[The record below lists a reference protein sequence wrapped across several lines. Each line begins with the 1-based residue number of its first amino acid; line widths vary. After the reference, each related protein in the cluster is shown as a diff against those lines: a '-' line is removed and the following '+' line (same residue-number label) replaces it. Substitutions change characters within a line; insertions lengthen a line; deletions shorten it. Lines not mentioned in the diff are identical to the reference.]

1 MTEPEGFWLAM
12 SGGAG
17 VRILDRVE
25 CLDLLPAKQ
34 VGRLAYVTDD
44 GPRIVPLNY
53 ITTPD
58 SVVVRTLAY
67 GEVARSAL
75 DQRVAFQIDDIDE
88 FRQAGW
94 SVLVVGTAKLVSVE
108 ELKQILYVGAPEPW
122 AGGPRTLFLRIP
134 MTTVTGRQVTAT

>member
-1 MTEPEGFWLAM
+1 MTEPDGFWLAM

-34 VGRLAYVTDD
+34 VGRLGYVTDD

-58 SVVVRTLAY
+58 SIVVRTLAY
-67 GEVARSAL
+67 GEVARNAL
-75 DQRVAFQIDDIDE
+75 DQ
-88 FRQAGW
+88 
-94 SVLVVGTAKLVSVE
+94 T
-108 ELKQILYVGAPEPW
+108 
-122 AGGPRTLFLRIP
+122 GGLSDR
-134 MTTVTGRQVTAT
+134 

>member
-17 VRILDRVE
+17 VRTLDRVE
-25 CLDLLPAKQ
+25 CLDLLPAKR
-34 VGRLAYVTDD
+34 VGRLGYVTDD

-53 ITTPD
+53 TTTPD

-75 DQRVAFQIDDIDE
+75 DQ
-88 FRQAGW
+88 
-94 SVLVVGTAKLVSVE
+94 
-108 ELKQILYVGAPEPW
+108 
-122 AGGPRTLFLRIP
+122 
-134 MTTVTGRQVTAT
+134 